1 MLPLE
6 AGQKVMSET
15 ATLSGLFIYPVKSA
29 RGIAQPCARLT
40 PLGLEWDRQWMIVDE
55 RGVFLSQRTHP
66 QLARLVP
73 RLEAHALVLAAPE
86 LSELRVP
93 LTQGGEALEVRVW
106 DDRLSALAQGAHAD
120 EWLSFAVGQPVRLVR
135 VAQSMGRRA
144 NPKFAGAVPAP
155 IGFPDGYPFLV
166 CNQASLDDLN
176 ARLPA
181 PIPMERFRPNLVL
194 EGLAPWDEDRIALL
208 AFEGLSVKLVKPCTR
223 CSIPS
228 LDPHTGAPS
237 IDPLPVLKR
246 FRFNREL
253 RGVTFG
259 ENAVIAQVRDGE
271 LRRGAS
277 AAITWR
283 A

>member
-1 MLPLE
+1 
-6 AGQKVMSET
+6 MSET

-29 RGIAQPCARLT
+29 RGIACPSARLT

-66 QLARLVP
+66 HLARLVP
-73 RLEAHALVLAAPE
+73 QIEADALVLAAPE
-86 LSELRVP
+86 LTELRVP
-93 LTQGGEALEVRVW
+93 LDAGGEALEVKVWRDRV
-106 DDRLSALAQGAHAD
+106 SAITQGPHAD
-120 EWLSFAVGQPVRLVR
+120 EWLSWAVGQPVRLVR
-135 VAQSMGRRA
+135 VAPAMGRHA
-144 NPKFAGAVPAP
+144 NPKFAGPVPAP

-166 CNQASLDDLN
+166 CNRASLEDLN
-176 ARLPA
+176 TRLPA

-194 EGLAPWDEDRIALL
+194 EGVPPWAEDRIDTLI
-208 AFEGLSVKLVKPCTR
+208 FEGLTVKLVKPCTR

-228 LDPHTGAPS
+228 LDPETGAPS
-237 IDPLPVLKR
+237 IDPTPVLKR

-259 ENAVIAQVRDGE
+259 ENAVIAESRGNE

>member
-1 MLPLE
+1 
-6 AGQKVMSET
+6 MSET

-29 RGIAQPCARLT
+29 RGIAQEHVRLT

-55 RGVFLSQRTHP
+55 RGVFLTQRTHP

-73 RLEAHALVLAAPE
+73 RIEADALVLAAPE

-93 LTQGGEALEVRVW
+93 LDAAGGALEVTIWADRV
-106 DDRLSALAQGAHAD
+106 RAMTQGPHTD
-120 EWLSFAVGQPVRLVR
+120 EWLSWAVGQPVRLVR
-135 VAQSMGRRA
+135 VAQAMGRHA
-144 NPKFAGAVPAP
+144 NPKYAGSPPAP
-155 IGFPDGYPFLV
+155 ISFPDGYPILV
-166 CNQASLDDLN
+166 CNTASLDDLN
-176 ARLPA
+176 TRLPA

-194 EGLAPWDEDRIALL
+194 EGLPPWAEDRIDTLC
-208 AFEGLSVKLVKPCTR
+208 FEGLTLKLVKPSVR

-228 LDPHTGAPS
+228 LDHVTGASS

-246 FRFNREL
+246 FRFSREL

-259 ENAVIAQVRDGE
+259 ENAVIAQDRAGE

-277 AAITWR
+277 AEISWR
-283 A
+283 T

>member
-1 MLPLE
+1 
-6 AGQKVMSET
+6 MSET

-29 RGIAQPCARLT
+29 RGIAQGCAQVT

-66 QLARLVP
+66 HLARLVP
-73 RLEAHALVLAAPE
+73 RIETDALVLAAPE

-93 LTQGGEALEVRVW
+93 LSEGGETLEVRVW
-106 DDRLSALAQGAHAD
+106 DDHVSAIAQGAHAD
-120 EWLSFAVGQPVRLVR
+120 EWLSWAVGQPVRLVR
-135 VAQSMGRRA
+135 VAQAMGRRA
-144 NPKFAGAVPAP
+144 NPKFVGSVPAP

-166 CNQASLDDLN
+166 CNEASLDDLN

-181 PIPMERFRPNLVL
+181 PIRMERFRPNLVL
-194 EGLAPWDEDRIALL
+194 EGLPPWAEDRIDTL
-208 AFEGLSVKLVKPCTR
+208 AFEGLTVKLVKPCTR
-223 CSIPS
+223 CLIPS
-228 LDPHTGAPS
+228 LDPQTGAPS

-259 ENAVIAQVRDGE
+259 ENAVIAQVRGGE

-277 AAITWR
+277 AVITWR
-283 A
+283 T